1 MKKNPE
7 IEEKNER
14 KITIHNKDNI
24 NPDET
29 ERQKKLRL
37 EIYLLEVTHLFL
49 YNQ

>member
-1 MKKNPE
+1 MKLTILKTMKKNPE

-29 ERQKKLRL
+29 ERQKKLRKRAF
-37 EIYLLEVTHLFL
+37 T
-49 YNQ
+49 NS